1 MTHPTCFLNTNKKQW
16 HVYSQTCSLNKPGSS
31 PFPSQ
36 KSPKTHKE
44 NKKQNA
50 NSMPEESRKQRKPRI
65 RTWAKSRR
73 HCAGGTGWREAGSRS
88 RRPRAPT
95 RRAALPLQEK
105 EMASKLTSPW
115 SRHQEKGGR
124 SGGGACL
131 PPPRGESGGAAGGRA
146 TGPGAPGE
154 DGAPASSRPCRVNAG
169 WPLGGKAPRELT
181 GTNPEANS
189 KRLLLWNAGL
199 SHPSRTSREEPVQ
212 EDVPNLKM
220 NKNRKGTNT
229 DVTQNNGRKN
239 GRQP

>member
-1 MTHPTCFLNTNKKQW
+1 MTHPACFLNTNKKQW
-16 HVYSQTCSLNKPGSS
+16 HVYSQTSSFNKPGSS

-50 NSMPEESRKQRKPRI
+50 NSMPEESRKQRKPWI

-73 HCAGGTGWREAGSRS
+73 HCAGGTGWREAASRS
-88 RRPRAPT
+88 RSPRAPT

-131 PPPRGESGGAAGGRA
+131 PPARPRAE
-146 TGPGAPGE
+146 
-154 DGAPASSRPCRVNAG
+154 
-169 WPLGGKAPRELT
+169 
-181 GTNPEANS
+181 
-189 KRLLLWNAGL
+189 GL
-199 SHPSRTSREEPVQ
+199 R
-212 EDVPNLKM
+212 EDVPQAQVPPGETERPPPLGPAGSMLGGLWGVKRLKSSQAPILRPIASVCCCEM
-220 NKNRKGTNT
+220 LACPALHELPAKSRSRRTY
-229 DVTQNNGRKN
+229 
-239 GRQP
+239 PI